1 MSEVKSF
8 FWDSNGME
16 TAVDECGQYV
26 LCTDY
31 LKLEAEIDV
40 LKGLYAHSENV
51 AFERLKRLEYLSDEM
66 RNSGKF
72 AQDQEDRLAKLTHQR
87 DTLKKCAEFYADPEN
102 YILRNI
108 QEGEWTTI
116 MPASD
121 KEIIRNY
128 KHPETDWVGTINVCG
143 KTARKA
149 LQDVEESEID

>member
-1 MSEVKSF
+1 MSEVKR
-8 FWDSNGME
+8 WDVYGYEYEIDEEKNG
-16 TAVDECGQYV
+16 DYV
-26 LCTDY
+26 LYSDY
-31 LKLEAEIDV
+31 EKLKAEIDV
-40 LKGLYAHSENV
+40 LKGLYAHSEKV
-51 AFERLKRLEYLSDEM
+51 AFERLKRLEYLNNEM

-72 AQDQEDRLAKLTHQR
+72 AQDQEDRLAKLTRQR
-87 DTLKKCAEFYADPEN
+87 DTLKKCAEYYADPEN

-149 LQDVEESEID
+149 LQDVEESENE